1 MYSRILFVAALYGAA
16 NAVKLGAHQD
26 ELEVDETITLTGDD
40 GAIDTTDQVH
50 TDFIKETHVEGKKD
64 SKKHGEVDYQK
75 TAEVVSGKTGEY
87 TAEDGTTFVSGA
99 IEKDSQSSK
108 KSEDGK
114 VAKQTFSWDPS
125 AGMIRKPA
133 PKPEPEPESDPEIP
147 SEPEPSS
154 ESEETET
161 CSEDENCGCC
171 SQDVCPDLTYYD
183 KMIAEQAADFMA
195 HVRAGKAEVTYNLSG
210 KEKEEYED
218 ELTKDMMKDLAG
230 KMVKDPDFVDGIPQK
245 LADMSAIE
253 AMKDAE

>member
-1 MYSRILFVAALYGAA
+1 MYSRILFVAALFGAA

-26 ELEVDETITLTGDD
+26 ELTVDETVTLTDE

-50 TDFIKETHVEGKKD
+50 TDFVKEVAVEGKKD
-64 SKKHGEVDYQK
+64 TRKHGEVDFQK

-87 TAEDGTTFVSGA
+87 VADDGTTFVSGA

-114 VAKQTFSWDPS
+114 VAKQSFSWDPS
-125 AGMIRKPA
+125 AGMIRKPDP

-154 ESEETET
+154 ESSEETET

-195 HVRAGKAEVTYNLSG
+195 HVRAGKAEVSYNLSG
-210 KEKEEYED
+210 KEKEDYEN
-218 ELTKDMMKDLAG
+218 ELTKDMMKDLAD
-230 KMVKDPDFVDGIPQK
+230 KMVKDPDFVDGIPQ
-245 LADMSAIE
+245 
-253 AMKDAE
+253 